1 MDNDR
6 LLYYIKVFIITLV
19 VIFAMYF
26 VRLIVDNNYIVFIIN
41 IFILLGQCVILR
53 GLSNEY
59 LNKCKEK
66 K

>member
-1 MDNDR
+1 MDSDV

-19 VIFAMYF
+19 VIFATYF

-41 IFILLGQCVILR
+41 IFILLGQCVMLC